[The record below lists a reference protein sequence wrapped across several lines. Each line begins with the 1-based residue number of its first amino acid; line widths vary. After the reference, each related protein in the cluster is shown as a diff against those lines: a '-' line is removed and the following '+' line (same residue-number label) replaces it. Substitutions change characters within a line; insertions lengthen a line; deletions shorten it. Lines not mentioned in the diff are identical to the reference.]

1 MPFQV
6 NKLCG
11 TITKK
16 IMNIIKMADTNYSPN
31 RFPSA
36 SGHKASLQFPS
47 SFAMR
52 CGRMTDQK

>member
-1 MPFQV
+1 M

-52 CGRMTDQK
+52 CGHMTDQK